1 MKQDRKSEMETTKT
15 PTKYFDWITILLT
28 IILIMIVVFSSLPPL
43 SIHFGSAATWI
54 SLAFILITFL
64 IPYFMVKN
72 GTDAGRVWLSIS
84 NGVAIVVV
92 AACIVFSF
100 LVMSDYSPKG
110 LLFAIIISCLAYIF
124 LGVFWFNSAFIETF
138 VDNEMNSEPLPE
150 SAAAVNHPIMNGQ
163 RPQDLLPDLSKSN
176 PEVKRITIIDL
187 EQSSA
192 NTPKTEE
199 PQNTPPISVIHA
211 PAADLTGD
219 EPSNPRLNK
228 PDDN

>member
-1 MKQDRKSEMETTKT
+1 MKQDRKSEMKTTKT

-64 IPYFMVKN
+64 VPYFMVKN

-84 NGVAIVVV
+84 NGVAIVIV

-100 LVMSDYSPKG
+100 RVMSDYSPKG
-110 LLFAIIISCLAYIF
+110 LLFAIIITSLVYIF
-124 LGVFWFNSAFIETF
+124 LGVFWFNSAF
-138 VDNEMNSEPLPE
+138 VDDEMNSEPLSE
-150 SAAAVNHPIMNGQ
+150 SAAAVDHPIMNGHN
-163 RPQDLLPDLSKSN
+163 PQDLLPDLSKSN

-192 NTPKTEE
+192 NTPQTEE

-211 PAADLTGD
+211 PAAGLTGD
-219 EPSNPRLNK
+219 DPSNPRLNK